1 MSTYTVGYFVGS
13 LSASSIN
20 RLLAKALVRLAPPEL
35 DLTEIPLKDLPLYNR
50 DHVDAYR
57 AGDDAGPRHR

>member
-1 MSTYTVGYFVGS
+1 MSHYKVGYFVGN

-35 DLTEIPLKDLPLYNR
+35 DLREISLRVSDPGSPTGAR
-50 DHVDAYR
+50 VS
-57 AGDDAGPRHR
+57 